1 MSLRSVIV
9 VSCFIAFD
17 ILTGLIGAI
26 KSGTYKST
34 KMREGLFHK
43 LGEYFA
49 VAFAYG
55 CEYSFPYVGITV
67 NIPICTSVV
76 VYIVI
81 METGSIVEN
90 IGIISPDLKK
100 ILGKTFGD
108 YKNDAEPE
116 EKGKH
121 EKH

>member
-1 MSLRSVIV
+1 MSIKAIVV
-9 VSCFIAFD
+9 VSCFIVFD
-17 ILTGLIGAI
+17 ILTGLVGAFMTH
-26 KSGTYKST
+26 TYKST

-49 VAFAYG
+49 VGFAYG
-55 CEYSFPYVGITV
+55 CEYAFPYVGITMT
-67 NIPICTSVV
+67 IPICTSVV

-90 IGIISPDLKK
+90 ITIISPDLKR
-100 ILGKTFGD
+100 ILGKTFGG
-108 YKNDAEPE
+108 YKNEDDTEV
-116 EKGKH
+116 GKH

>member
-1 MSLRSVIV
+1 MSIKAIVV
-9 VSCFIAFD
+9 VSCFIVFD
-17 ILTGLIGAI
+17 ILTGLVGSIMTN
-26 KSGTYKST
+26 TYKST

-49 VAFAYG
+49 VGFAYG
-55 CEYSFPYVGITV
+55 CEYAFPYVGISM

-76 VYIVI
+76 IYIVI

-90 IGIISPDLKK
+90 ITVISPDLKR
-100 ILGKTFGD
+100 ILTKTFGD
-108 YKNDAEPE
+108 YKNEDCLAT
-116 EKGKH
+116 GKH

>member
-1 MSLRSVIV
+1 MSIKAIVV

-17 ILTGLIGAI
+17 ILTGLAGALMTH
-26 KSGTYKST
+26 TYKST

-49 VAFAYG
+49 VGFACG
-55 CEYSFPYVGITV
+55 CEYAFPYVGITV
-67 NIPICTSVV
+67 TVPICTSVV
-76 VYIVI
+76 IYIII

-90 IGIISPDLKK
+90 ITIISPDLKR
-100 ILGKTFGD
+100 ILGKTFGG
-108 YKNDAEPE
+108 YKNEYDAEVGE
-116 EKGKH
+116 H

>member
-1 MSLRSVIV
+1 MSIKAIVV

-17 ILTGLIGAI
+17 ILTGLAGALMTH
-26 KSGTYKST
+26 TYKST

-49 VAFAYG
+49 VGFAYG
-55 CEYSFPYVGITV
+55 CEYAFPYVGITV
-67 NIPICTSVV
+67 TVPICTSVV
-76 VYIVI
+76 IYIII

-90 IGIISPDLKK
+90 ITIISPDLKR
-100 ILGKTFGD
+100 ILGKTFGG
-108 YKNDAEPE
+108 YKNEDDAET
-116 EKGKH
+116 GKH